1 MASLLRRLR
10 RGHEILVSFA
20 GRLPEEIAAVLRE
33 RRAEGARVALYAQRP
48 YDAEALVSLLTE
60 GFAVHPQEAECG
72 GAPPGPLPVTR
83 PGMVIIDR
91 RHRCALETGEA
102 LPLEVAGS
110 GPSSAHYL
118 LSCRRRELVVI
129 TGRAH
134 HCDDQAGI
142 LVLEELE
149 HLTFAPRCRL
159 PVTRGQWVRVLGV
172 RVVSPFEPPYLPHTV
187 EALDVRPL
195 VRAVEGGAPG
205 HALLAEELPGRVLGP
220 WEAMLRD
227 RGFVDLWDAAAYL
240 QQHRIHPAE
249 ALRSV
254 APEASPVAVWALTAA
269 AALALQQEMADY
281 VAVKGEIQ
289 RALAVL
295 AELAGAEAGPP
306 GSLHQRVGLAP
317 RALAAAIDAVALE
330 VVAAALD
337 EPEPRSGYSAR
348 TGA

>member
-1 MASLLRRLR
+1 MSSLLRRLR

-20 GRLPEEIAAVLRE
+20 GRLPEEIAAALRE
-33 RRAEGARVALYAQRP
+33 RRAAGASVTLCAQRP
-48 YDAEALVSLLTE
+48 YDADALVSLLTE
-60 GFAVHPQEAECG
+60 GFAVHPQE
-72 GAPPGPLPVTR
+72 VTR

-102 LPLEVAGS
+102 LPPEVA
-110 GPSSAHYL
+110 SAHHL
-118 LSCRRRELVVI
+118 LSCKRRELVVI
-129 TGRAH
+129 TGRAR
-134 HCDDQAGI
+134 HCDDEAGI

-149 HLTFAPRCRL
+149 HLTFVPRCRL
-159 PVTRGQWVRVLGV
+159 PVTRGQWVRVLGA
-172 RVVSPFEPPYLPHTV
+172 RAVSPFEPPYLPHTV

-254 APEASPVAVWALTAA
+254 APQASPVAVWALTAA
-269 AALALQQEMADY
+269 AALALQQEIADY
-281 VAVKGEIQ
+281 VAVKEEIQ

-295 AELAGAEAGPP
+295 MELAGAEAGLAADRPPP
-306 GSLHQRVGLAP
+306 GSLHQRLGLAP
-317 RALAAAIDAVALE
+317 RALATAIDAVALE